1 MNLEKFKP
9 AWNQI
14 KAINQLDQLS
24 LAELDLII
32 GSIESDAGAPAP
44 ALWKRVMLH
53 AALYSLL
60 VILCQG

>member
-14 KAINQLDQLS
+14 KAIHQLDQLS

-32 GSIESDAGAPAP
+32 GGMEGNTSVPAP
-44 ALWKRVMLH
+44 TLWKRVMLH